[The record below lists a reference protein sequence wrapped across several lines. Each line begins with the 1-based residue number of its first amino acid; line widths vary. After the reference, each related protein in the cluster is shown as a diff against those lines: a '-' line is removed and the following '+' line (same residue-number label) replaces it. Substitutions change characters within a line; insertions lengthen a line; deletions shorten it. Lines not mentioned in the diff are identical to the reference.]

1 MISPSFSIVIPAYNA
16 ARTIASCLQALER
29 QSIPRQQYEVIV
41 VDDGS
46 TDGTAEVVQRFIRA
60 RDVANRD
67 SPSGTG
73 LTGVSNPRP
82 LSLITLIR
90 QPRQGAA
97 VARNAGAC
105 LAGGDFVLFL
115 DADCV
120 PADDWV
126 ERMISALQQDGVAGV
141 GGVVR
146 SPQQGLI
153 PRFIQAEYD
162 MRYERIARRPYTDF
176 VSSGTAGYRRQVFA
190 AVGGFAAELGGA
202 EDTDLS
208 FRLCEAGYR
217 LVLEPEAVVYH
228 LHPESLLAYVRRK
241 FIYAYWRARVYQR
254 HPQKVADD
262 SRTPLSQKL
271 QIGLVPLIALSLAA
285 GLVWPFAWALAAA
298 LMGGFVLTAVPFVLR
313 TLRRDPLVGLIA
325 LPLTLV
331 SALAAAA
338 GLMCG
343 ILRFGPSWRG
353 GGQPGEGSWLNTTDS
368 STRNR

>member
-1 MISPSFSIVIPAYNA
+1 M
-16 ARTIASCLQALER
+16 
-29 QSIPRQQYEVIV
+29 
-41 VDDGS
+41 DDGS
-46 TDGTAEVVQRFIRA
+46 TDGTAEVVQRFLQGLETA
-60 RDVANRD
+60 GG
-67 SPSGTG
+67 SPQPAGA
-73 LTGVSNPRP
+73 LTGASNPCP
-82 LSLITLIR
+82 LGLITLIR

-105 LAGGDFVLFL
+105 LAGSDFVLFL

-126 ERMISALQQDGVAGV
+126 ERMIQALQQDGVAGV

-146 SPQQGLI
+146 SRQQGLI

-176 VSSGTAGYRRQVFA
+176 LSSGTAGYRRQVFA

-228 LHPESLLAYVRRK
+228 PHPESLLAYVRRK
-241 FIYAYWRARVYQR
+241 FIYACWRARVYQR

-271 QIGLVPLIALSLAA
+271 QIGLVPLIVLSLAA
-285 GLVWPFAWALAAA
+285 GFLWPIAWYLAAA
-298 LMGGFVLTAVPFVLR
+298 LGGSFVLSALPFVLH
-313 TLRRDPLVGLIA
+313 TLRRDPLVGLLA

-331 SALAAAA
+331 SAAAAAA

-343 ILRFGPSWRG
+343 ILRPRPSWRG
-353 GGQPGEGSWLNTTDS
+353 GS
-368 STRNR
+368 